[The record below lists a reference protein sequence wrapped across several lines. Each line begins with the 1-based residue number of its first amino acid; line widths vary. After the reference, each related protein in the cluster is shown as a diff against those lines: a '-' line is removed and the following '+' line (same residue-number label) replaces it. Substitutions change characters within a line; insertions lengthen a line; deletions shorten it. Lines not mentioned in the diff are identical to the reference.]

1 MNKKWLKIAAL
12 VAALAIIA
20 GLCVFANALVGNP
33 VSKWLAK
40 RTAEKHLEEV
50 YGDTDFVIEKIGFNF
65 KDTDYYVHIMSPSSE
80 DSSFS
85 LRIDMFGNLK
95 LDTYESR
102 VLGGGNTQNRLYMEY
117 RELVD
122 TVLEAPDYPFTTFI
136 AYGDLQVGFA
146 PSDIEIEEDRWPEGY
161 LVLDKVELD
170 KKYDI
175 AELAEKAGHLVIYV
189 EDEEVTVE
197 RAAEVLLEL
206 KDLFDRKNVPFV
218 SIDFVLE
225 YPRKPEGGNTKEGR
239 VNVEGFLYSDIFEE
253 GLVER
258 VRIADEELNAY
269 YAEQDAK
276 REEWEA
282 QAEVQENEGK
292 E

>member
-1 MNKKWLKIAAL
+1 MKKKWVKIAAF

-40 RTAEKHLEEV
+40 RTAQKHLEEV
-50 YGDTDFVIEKIGFNF
+50 YGDTDFEIEKIGFNF
-65 KDTDYYVHIMSPSSE
+65 KDIDYYVHIKSPSSE

-85 LRIDMFGNLK
+85 LRIDMAGNLK

-102 VLGGGNTQNRLYMEY
+102 VLGGGNTQDRLYMEY

-122 TVLEAPDYPFTTFI
+122 EVLEAPDYPFTSFI
-136 AYGDLQVGFA
+136 AFGDLKVGFQHPDVEA
-146 PSDIEIEEDRWPEGY
+146 GVPYWPESY
-161 LVLDKVELD
+161 VILDKVELD

-175 AELAEKAGHLVIYV
+175 RELAKTAGYLVIYV
-189 EDEEVTVE
+189 EDEVVTVE

-206 KDLFDRKNVPFV
+206 KKVFDRRNVPFYA
-218 SIDFVLE
+218 IDFVLE
-225 YPRKPEGGNTKEGR
+225 YPRKEEGGTIKEGR
-239 VNVEGFLYSDIFEE
+239 VNVEGFLYSDIYED

-258 VRIADEELNAY
+258 VRVADEELNAY
-269 YAEQDAK
+269 YAEQDAEK
-276 REEWEA
+276 EEWEA
-282 QAEVQENEGK
+282 QSEVQENEGK

>member
-1 MNKKWLKIAAL
+1 MKKKWMKIAAL
-12 VAALAIIA
+12 IAALVIIA

-33 VSKWLAK
+33 VSKWLAT
-40 RTAEKHLEEV
+40 RTAEKHLKEV

-65 KDTDYYVHIMSPSSE
+65 KDTDYYVHVMSPSSE

-85 LRIDMFGNLK
+85 LRIDMFGNLM

-102 VLGGGNTQNRLYMEY
+102 VLSGSNTQSRLYMEY
-117 RELVD
+117 RALADE
-122 TVLEAPDYPFTTFI
+122 VLEAPDYPFTSFI
-136 AYGDLQVGFA
+136 AYGDLQVGFRPA
-146 PSDIEIEEDRWPEGY
+146 DVELPADYYPEYYYIIEE
-161 LVLDKVELD
+161 LVLD

-175 AELAEKAGHLVIYV
+175 RELGKKAGCMVVYV
-189 EDEEVTVE
+189 EDDVVTIE

-206 KDLFDRKNVPFV
+206 KEVFDRRNVPFY

-225 YPRKPEGGNTKEGR
+225 YPRKPEGGNIKDDR
-239 VNVEGFLYSDIFEE
+239 VNVEGFLYSDIYEE

-269 YAEQDAK
+269 YEEQDRITKELVEQMKA
-276 REEWEA
+276 
-282 QAEVQENEGK
+282 QENE
-292 E
+292 

>member
-1 MNKKWLKIAAL
+1 MKKKGLKIAAL
-12 VAALAIIA
+12 VLALIIVA

-33 VSKWLAK
+33 VSKWLAT
-40 RTAEKHLEEV
+40 RTAKAHLEEV

-65 KDTDYYVHIMSPSSE
+65 KDTDYYAHIMSPSSE

-85 LRIDMFGNLK
+85 LRIGMWGQLL

-102 VLGGGNTQNRLYMEY
+102 VLAGDNTRNRLYMEY
-117 RELVD
+117 RALVD
-122 TVLEAPDYPFTTFI
+122 EVLEAPDYPFTTFI
-136 AYGDLQVGFA
+136 AYGDLQIGFA
-146 PSDIEIEEDRWPEGY
+146 PAGVDVEEDRWPGHY
-161 LVLDKVELD
+161 VVLDKVELD

-175 AELAEKAGHLVIYV
+175 YELAKKAGCLVIYV
-189 EDEEVTVE
+189 EDEEVTIE

-206 KDLFDRKNVPFV
+206 KELFDRKNVPFV

-225 YPRKPEGGNTKEGR
+225 YPRKPEGGNIKEGR
-239 VNVEGFLYSDIFEE
+239 INVEGFLYSDIYAE

-269 YAEQDAK
+269 YEEQDRITK
-276 REEWEA
+276 ELVEQMEA
-282 QAEVQENEGK
+282 QENE
-292 E
+292 